1 MREQA
6 FLFGEHRTLVAVV
19 TEPSATDGTPTPP
32 IGGVLLL
39 NAGVIHRVGPSRLYV
54 HLARALAEAGWLTVR
69 LDHSGIG
76 DSPVRRDGLSF
87 EQSAIAEV
95 REVIDALEQSRGLRR
110 FLLIGLCSGAVTS
123 FDAAGVDDRVAAIVM
138 INPQGFDENIAW
150 NDYIQNR
157 GHARKYWK
165 ESLFSPRSWWNAL
178 TGRIDY
184 QRLVTVLWRQAT
196 ASVRSEEIATPVA
209 TRVGAA
215 LRRLIERRVR
225 TLLVCCEGDDGI
237 EYMNVILG
245 EDIRKMPP
253 SPDFTVAIVT
263 GADHSLTLRDSQR
276 RVVDSVRAWA
286 ASLDAMPLRAADA
299 PGAVAAAPARNAVGL
314 AMSSQL

>member
-19 TEPSATDGTPTPP
+19 TEPAANGGLKAPP
-32 IGGVLLL
+32 GGVLFL

-54 HLARALAEAGWLTVR
+54 HLARALAEAGWLSVR

-76 DSPVRRDGLSF
+76 DSPVRRDGQSF
-87 EQSAIAEV
+87 DQSAIAEA
-95 REVIDALEQSRGLRR
+95 REVMDALEQSRGLRR
-110 FLLIGLCSGAVTS
+110 FVLIGLCSGAVTS
-123 FDAAGVDDRVAAIVM
+123 FDAARVDDRVAAIVM
-138 INPQGFDENIAW
+138 INPQGFDENAAW

-165 ESLFSPRSWWNAL
+165 ESLFSVKSWWNAV
-178 TGRIDY
+178 TGRIHY
-184 QRLVTVLWRQAT
+184 RRLVTVLWRQAT
-196 ASVRSEEIATPVA
+196 ASVQSDRIVAPVA
-209 TRVGAA
+209 TRVGAD
-215 LRRLIERRVR
+215 LRTLIQRRVR

-245 EDIRKMPP
+245 EDIRKLPP
-253 SPDFTVAIVT
+253 SPELTVAIVT

-276 RVVDSVRAWA
+276 RVVDAIRTWA
-286 ASLDAMPLRAADA
+286 SSLDSLPPRAAEA
-299 PGAVAAAPARNAVGL
+299 SGALKPVPARNAVGL
-314 AMSSQL
+314 AMSSH

>member
-19 TEPSATDGTPTPP
+19 TEPSAADGTQTAP

-54 HLARALAEAGWLTVR
+54 HLARALAEAGWLSVR

-95 REVIDALEQSRGLRR
+95 REVMDALEQSRGLRR

-123 FDAAGVDDRVAAIVM
+123 FDAARVDDRVAAIVM

-165 ESLFSPRSWWNAL
+165 ESLFSVRSWWNAL

-184 QRLVTVLWRQAT
+184 RRLVTVL
-196 ASVRSEEIATPVA
+196 
-209 TRVGAA
+209 
-215 LRRLIERRVR
+215 
-225 TLLVCCEGDDGI
+225 
-237 EYMNVILG
+237 
-245 EDIRKMPP
+245 
-253 SPDFTVAIVT
+253 
-263 GADHSLTLRDSQR
+263 
-276 RVVDSVRAWA
+276 
-286 ASLDAMPLRAADA
+286 
-299 PGAVAAAPARNAVGL
+299 
-314 AMSSQL
+314 

>member
-32 IGGVLLL
+32 IGGALLL

-54 HLARALAEAGWLTVR
+54 HLARALAEAGWLSVR

-95 REVIDALEQSRGLRR
+95 REVMDALEQSRGLRR

-123 FDAAGVDDRVAAIVM
+123 FDAARVDDRVAAIVM

-165 ESLFSPRSWWNAL
+165 ESLFSVRSWWNAL

-184 QRLVTVLWRQAT
+184 RRLVTVLWRQAT
-196 ASVRSEEIATPVA
+196 ASVRSEQIVTPVA
-209 TRVGAA
+209 TRVGAD
-215 LRRLIERRVR
+215 LRTLAGRRTQ

-245 EDIRKMPP
+245 EDIRKLAP
-253 SPDFTVAIVT
+253 SAGFTVAIVA

-276 RVVDSVRAWA
+276 RVVEMVRRWSS
-286 ASLDAMPLRAADA
+286 SLDAAPAPLADA
-299 PGAVAAAPARNAVGL
+299 SDAIDSAPARNPVGL
-314 AMSSQL
+314 AMSSH